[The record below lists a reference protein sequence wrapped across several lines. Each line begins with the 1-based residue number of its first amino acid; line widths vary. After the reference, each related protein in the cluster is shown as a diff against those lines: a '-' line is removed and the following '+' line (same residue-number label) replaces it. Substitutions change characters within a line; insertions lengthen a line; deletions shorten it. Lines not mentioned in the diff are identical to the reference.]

1 MARLA
6 YLGSMALVALACA
19 TLPACGQQDETQ
31 RILSE
36 CSDPAPDKIDS
47 CLEQARVQEETDP
60 SPDLQSLVVRLI
72 KRQVEARNAPQDLHP
87 LPPPPDDGS
96 DPNGYDTP
104 PAPPPP
110 TEMDNSGSYES
121 PPDTAPQETAPPAVQ
136 GDPAAAGDQDDDS
149 SPPAG
154 GNPQNPPPDNGEGP
168 RGTQQPNDAQE

>member
-6 YLGSMALVALACA
+6 YLGSIALVALACA

-31 RILSE
+31 RILAQ
-36 CSDPAPDKIDS
+36 CSDPPPDQIDS

-60 SPDLQSLVVRLI
+60 SPDMQKLVASLI

-96 DPNGYDTP
+96 DPNAYEAP

-110 TEMDNSGSYES
+110 SDMDDDSGSYVA
-121 PPDTAPQETAPPAVQ
+121 PPDAAPQETAPPAMQ
-136 GDPAAAGDQDDDS
+136 GDPAAAGDQEDN
-149 SPPAG
+149 SPPPPSAHG
-154 GNPQNPPPDNGEGP
+154 DPQDLPPENSSGP
-168 RGTQQPNDAQE
+168 HSTQQE